1 MRNSRK
7 LVISL
12 PVLGPALLFLYR
24 CNLAARSICSSIPS
38 AWQWLKES
46 REVTN
51 FTYDLEQ
58 RNLCYLCALI
68 SEVTARPYSEIEIFA
83 FEAINNETLRSH
95 VRVMHQDPLR
105 RQFADERLKWG
116 RQLAYYILVRA
127 MKPKVVVET
136 GVDKGLGAIAIAA
149 AIQRNQQ
156 DGFVGRYYGT
166 DINPD
171 AGYLLSGEYAE
182 FGEILVGDSASLLAS
197 FQSPI
202 DFFVF
207 DSERTPEYEALEYQK
222 VRDKLTGDAI
232 LLTTFA
238 HGSLALLNFALESGR
253 HYLTFRERPEGHFY
267 PGSEIG
273 IAFAKSTSGEM
284 PLSS

>member
-1 MRNSRK
+1 M
-7 LVISL
+7 
-12 PVLGPALLFLYR
+12 
-24 CNLAARSICSSIPS
+24 
-38 AWQWLKES
+38 ES

-58 RNLCYLCALI
+58 RNVRYLYALI
-68 SEVTARPYSEIEIFA
+68 SEVTGRPYSEIEIFA

-95 VRVMHQDPLR
+95 LRVMHQDPLR

-149 AIQRNQQ
+149 AIQRNQR

-171 AGYLLSGEYAE
+171 AGYLLSGEYAA
-182 FGEILVGDSASLLAS
+182 FGEILVGDSAGILAS

-207 DSERTPEYEALEYQK
+207 DSERTPQYEALEYQK
-222 VRDKLTGDAI
+222 VREKLTVTI
-232 LLTTFA
+232 
-238 HGSLALLNFALESGR
+238 
-253 HYLTFRERPEGHFY
+253 
-267 PGSEIG
+267 
-273 IAFAKSTSGEM
+273 
-284 PLSS
+284 